1 MKKIYIVLL
10 LTSNLLL
17 NGCANTISTNPIV
30 KSTEQDENTISI
42 STYSIEEESLS
53 SAETALTSAET
64 TEVEQG
70 GPYGRISL
78 SIPTGWHYEIYP
90 MDSEKLPYGLYGIQF
105 FPEDVADGYVN
116 LVYIDDFGVCGT
128 GLAEETLTIAGKP
141 ANIGT
146 YDNHKYWDFITFGDD
161 YSGIVAL
168 TYKVENWWEIYSEQ
182 VLEILNTLIFDT
194 SVKEGEAYI
203 YSADSEADKIGLY
216 FTLKKISPSGATLV
230 FHQYDENA
238 PTGTLEYGD
247 SFVIEVWKNN
257 IWEEVPI
264 VTDDNYAFHD
274 IAYTIPNKDTTE
286 RELDWAW
293 LYGML
298 QPGNYRIKKE
308 ILDFRKTGDYDKYM
322 VYAQFIVTTPTT

>member
-1 MKKIYIVLL
+1 M
-10 LTSNLLL
+10 
-17 NGCANTISTNPIV
+17 
-30 KSTEQDENTISI
+30 
-42 STYSIEEESLS
+42 
-53 SAETALTSAET
+53 
-64 TEVEQG
+64 
-70 GPYGRISL
+70 
-78 SIPTGWHYEIYP
+78 
-90 MDSEKLPYGLYGIQF
+90 
-105 FPEDVADGYVN
+105 
-116 LVYIDDFGVCGT
+116 
-128 GLAEETLTIAGKP
+128 
-141 ANIGT
+141 
-146 YDNHKYWDFITFGDD
+146 
-161 YSGIVAL
+161 
-168 TYKVENWWEIYSEQ
+168 
-182 VLEILNTLIFDT
+182 LEILNTLIFDT

-274 IAYTIPNKDTTE
+274 IAYTIANKDTTE